1 MIATWLGMQVGFAFA
16 AATKAS
22 TVLKPF
28 AGGVTSTFGKLPSGI
43 IAEKSRTG
51 S

>member
-1 MIATWLGMQVGFAFA
+1 MRQQKTSNELADMIATWLGMQVGFAFA

-28 AGGVTSTFGKLPSGI
+28 AGGVTST
-43 IAEKSRTG
+43 
-51 S
+51 